1 MPFLYDR
8 EQTAG
13 HYGENQ
19 VVGDTNATGA
29 KKQNKNQDMV
39 LYNRLTEMYSLSRM
53 QAKGSRTKEVPGTEA
68 GEGSGEA
75 GISQA
80 PGTGVRAVPG
90 PLGKAA
96 TCTASADRRLQC
108 PQAPGLSLTDLDSVL
123 TIDSFLLNSL
133 VMCM

>member
-19 VVGDTNATGA
+19 VVGETNATRA
-29 KKQNKNQDMV
+29 KTKTKQNKNQDMV
-39 LYNRLTEMYSLSRM
+39 LYNRLIEMYRLSRIK
-53 QAKGSRTKEVPGTEA
+53 AKGSRTKEVPGTEA

-80 PGTGVRAVPG
+80 PGTGVRAVP
-90 PLGKAA
+90 
-96 TCTASADRRLQC
+96 
-108 PQAPGLSLTDLDSVL
+108 
-123 TIDSFLLNSL
+123 
-133 VMCM
+133 